1 MSSSS
6 NKQNLNIRETRDLGE
21 AFHGAAGL
29 TPSAGLHAVSLP
41 DPHRPPFGTGG
52 QGLVSWVLS
61 WAQELP
67 LQQHMDV
74 KKKLP
79 SRTRGLNKCWKGRGL
94 VRERVMR
101 LSRKGV

>member
-1 MSSSS
+1 M
-6 NKQNLNIRETRDLGE
+6 
-21 AFHGAAGL
+21 
-29 TPSAGLHAVSLP
+29 
-41 DPHRPPFGTGG
+41 
-52 QGLVSWVLS
+52 SWVLS

-74 KKKLP
+74 KKLE
-79 SRTRGLNKCWKGRGL
+79 SWTRGLNKCWKGRGL

>member
-1 MSSSS
+1 M
-6 NKQNLNIRETRDLGE
+6 
-21 AFHGAAGL
+21 
-29 TPSAGLHAVSLP
+29 
-41 DPHRPPFGTGG
+41 
-52 QGLVSWVLS
+52 SWVLS

-74 KKKLP
+74 KKLE
-79 SRTRGLNKCWKGRGL
+79 SWKGRGL